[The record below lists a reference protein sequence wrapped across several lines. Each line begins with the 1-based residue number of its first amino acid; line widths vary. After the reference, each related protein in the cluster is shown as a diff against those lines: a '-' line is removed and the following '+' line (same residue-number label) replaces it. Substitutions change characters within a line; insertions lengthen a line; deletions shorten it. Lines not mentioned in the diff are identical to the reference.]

1 MKIAVIGAG
10 PAGATV
16 ARILHDKGYS
26 VTLYEAQ
33 KSFAV
38 KPCGW
43 AFPVLDRDEKK
54 EPIFDLVKEAVLW
67 EYTGY
72 KMYLDNQL
80 VYHSSNRLL
89 GYILDKPKFIEALVG
104 DTPTRMGVKA
114 TYRGNGIVTTGSGN
128 SERFDKVIV
137 AGGFPMQPRNLE
149 KILAL
154 QYWVKTSRV
163 EEPDFPELYFYSDM
177 IGYAWI
183 FPEGEK
189 TLRVGIG
196 GYASRDKLLALL
208 HELMKSKKYIANG
221 EKTKFEGAYV
231 TVSGIDWDLA
241 SSTDPYYVGESMGAV
256 MPATGEG
263 IRLGMWTA
271 IALARSIVNG
281 TSYIDELKK
290 IRVIRFMR
298 PHRLMV
304 EKLLKMSP
312 ETRKQFLMKTPEE
325 SLLRISLGRA
335 TVSDFLKIASRPE
348 ILKAI
353 ISDLL

>member
-1 MKIAVIGAG
+1 LKIAVVGAG
-10 PAGATV
+10 PAGATI
-16 ARILHDKGYS
+16 ARLLHDSGFK
-26 VTLYEAQ
+26 VVLFEAQ

-43 AFPVLDRDEKK
+43 AFPVLDRDEMN
-54 EPIFDLVKEAVLW
+54 EPIFKHVYDALLW
-67 EYTGY
+67 EYKGY
-72 KMYLDNQL
+72 KMYLDNDL

-89 GYILDKPKFIEALVG
+89 GYILDKPKFIESLVG
-104 DTPTRMGVKA
+104 DTPIHMGSRA
-114 TYRGNGIVTTGSGN
+114 QYLGNGIVSIAGKN
-128 SERFDKVIV
+128 ERFDQVII
-137 AGGFPMQPRNLE
+137 AGGFPSQPKNLE

-163 EEPDFPELYFYSDM
+163 EEPDIPELYFYSEM
-177 IGYAWI
+177 IGYAWV

-196 GYASRDKLLALL
+196 GYADRDTLLKLL
-208 HELMKSKKYIANG
+208 HNLMKSRKDIASG
-221 EKTKFEGAYV
+221 DIVKFEGAYV
-231 TVSGIDWDLA
+231 TVSGIDWELA

-271 IALARSIVNG
+271 IALFRSILNG
-281 TSYIDELKK
+281 SRYIDELKK
-290 IRVIRFMR
+290 IKVIKFMK

-304 EKLLKMSP
+304 EKLLKMTP
-312 ETRKQFLMKTPEE
+312 EMRRHFLLKTPEE

-335 TVSDFLKIASRPE
+335 TISDFLKIASRPE
-348 ILKAI
+348 VLKAI